1 MTKEDSQ
8 NTNTCSYCMN
18 DPKSH
23 SFSCFQSNVNGY
35 HLYKTIVAE
44 SILYNKPDTIIHHI
58 EHDPYLNKD
67 IQWNWIIDL
76 TNASCKHYMALNTVR
91 EISKWIK
98 REKDNKC
105 KELQEIKIIGDNPLL
120 ITPLVLLAKMFLP
133 NHIKIIRGRN
143 Q

>member
-1 MTKEDSQ
+1 MTKEDFQ
-8 NTNTCSYCMN
+8 NTNRCSYCMN

-23 SFSCFQSNVNGY
+23 SFSCFQSNINGY
-35 HLYKTIVAE
+35 HLYKTVVAE

-67 IQWNWIIDL
+67 IQWNWIVDL
-76 TNASCKHYMALNTVR
+76 TNASRKHYMALNTVR

-105 KELQEIKIIGDNPLL
+105 KELQEIKIVGGSPILTIPL
-120 ITPLVLLAKMFLP
+120 ILLAKMFLP
-133 NHIKIIRGRN
+133 SHIKIVHGCN
-143 Q
+143 